1 VRFFAL
7 SPYFS
12 SWNRGSAGVALRHM
26 DALLEN
32 EAFVPSQIS
41 LPCINTPIQMW
52 KAPDTNEECP
62 SRAHRYKCWSIYTG
76 WWLTRVQM
84 SQKTVCTRPPQT
96 PVQILRFQPNTVKRG
111 DFIPPPPLV
120 LSNHSFFIFSKYFPL
135 SFSSYL
141 TPLFLLS

>member
-12 SWNRGSAGVALRHM
+12 SWNRGSAGVALRHV

-62 SRAHRYKCWSIYTG
+62 SRAPP
-76 WWLTRVQM
+76 VQM
-84 SQKTVCTRPPQT
+84 LEHLYRVVANPGTNVPKDCLYQAATNPGTNT
-96 PVQILRFQPNTVKRG
+96 PVSTQHRQTR
-111 DFIPPPPLV
+111 
-120 LSNHSFFIFSKYFPL
+120 
-135 SFSSYL
+135 
-141 TPLFLLS
+141 